1 MSAPFALHPRLSGV
15 YAGALPVPLESAV
28 RHAGWARLAVD
39 VSACGDKDALL
50 VACRRDLALP
60 AHFGGNWDAL
70 ADCLGDLSWQRAP
83 GYVLVFRGAGRL
95 AREAP
100 QALATLVEV
109 LRGAA
114 KEWQGRGTGFVA
126 LIDPAA
132 PSLGLA
138 PLAAS

>member
-1 MSAPFALHPRLSGV
+1 MSAPFALHPRVSGV
-15 YAGALPVPLESAV
+15 YAGGPPASLESAV
-28 RHAGWARLAVD
+28 RRAGWAWLAVD

-50 VACRRDLALP
+50 AACRRDLALP

-70 ADCLGDLSWQRAP
+70 ADCLGDLSWHPAP
-83 GYVLVFRGAGRL
+83 GYVLVIRGAGRL

-100 QALATLVEV
+100 QALARLVEV
-109 LRGAA
+109 LRAA
-114 KEWQGRGTGFVA
+114 AGEWRGRATGFIA
-126 LIDPAA
+126 LFDPAP